1 MSFQSSCS
9 YSLSIYYGV
18 DYNPKPKEHCR
29 RSCGNMTIPFPF
41 GLEEDCYGNKR
52 FKLNCTAGNTTLFS
66 SGSAQ
71 YHVINVSVEDGTL
84 IVSNTL
90 NNNASSMKEM
100 VIVNTNEQGDTDFE
114 GPVEDQFDFSMEYD
128 IVIRWAITNSTCQ
141 QAKQNNSNYA
151 CRSTNSSC
159 LHVTHGDIFMGYR
172 CNCSSGFQGNP
183 YIQGGCKSTSL
194 SSISSSVRLQSITSL
209 IPKMECILVGSHALT
224 EL

>member
-1 MSFQSSCS
+1 METKGSSLIVQQVTLHFS
-9 YSLSIYYGV
+9 AQEVHNITRLM
-18 DYNPKPKEHCR
+18 CR
-29 RSCGNMTIPFPF
+29 RRWDSDCQQHTKQQCKLHERNGN
-41 GLEEDCYGNKR
+41 
-52 FKLNCTAGNTTLFS
+52 
-66 SGSAQ
+66 
-71 YHVINVSVEDGTL
+71 
-84 IVSNTL
+84 
-90 NNNASSMKEM
+90 
-100 VIVNTNEQGDTDFE
+100 VNTNEQGDTDFE

-159 LHVTHGDIFMGYR
+159 LHVTHGGIFMGYR

>member
-1 MSFQSSCS
+1 
-9 YSLSIYYGV
+9 
-18 DYNPKPKEHCR
+18 
-29 RSCGNMTIPFPF
+29 MTIPFPF

-90 NNNASSMKEM
+90 NNNASSIKEM

-128 IVIRWAITNSTCQ
+128 IVIRWAVTNSSCE
-141 QAKQNNSNYA
+141 QAMHRRSSNYA
-151 CRSTNSSC
+151 CRSVNSDC
-159 LHVTHGDIFMGYR
+159 QNVTHGKIFMGYR
-172 CNCSSGFQGNP
+172 CKCSTGYTGNP
-183 YIQGGCKSTSL
+183 YIQDGCTGTYL
-194 SSISSSVRLQSITSL
+194 SSFTMCYNIT
-209 IPKMECILVGSHALT
+209 
-224 EL
+224 

>member
-1 MSFQSSCS
+1 
-9 YSLSIYYGV
+9 
-18 DYNPKPKEHCR
+18 
-29 RSCGNMTIPFPF
+29 
-41 GLEEDCYGNKR
+41 
-52 FKLNCTAGNTTLFS
+52 
-66 SGSAQ
+66 
-71 YHVINVSVEDGTL
+71 
-84 IVSNTL
+84 
-90 NNNASSMKEM
+90 MKEM

-183 YIQGGCKSTSL
+183 YIQGGCKGTSL